1 EPLLMRVLPMIRS
14 ILAEEAWELRE
25 LAVLALGAV
34 AGAIKL
40 NSLLV
45 VDIKALLS
53 ACDAPQGLLR
63 CTALWAASRFV
74 PLLVD
79 HKEAVLESEELLD
92 QMRQVFFS
100 RLKDPNGKVKSA
112 AATGVCELLEKNS
125 EQLRQHEE
133 WILEE
138 MQKGLHSAAGA
149 GGGAL
154 PALCDSVTTML
165 ELRASKRLKTAGADG
180 GLLAELNA
188 QLDGATDAA
197 TSCIFEAFA
206 AFASGGSE
214 EFLAICPKIAR
225 HAVRVIRNGIY
236 PAPAAASCTATEVP
250 QVEDGIPVTVRSIAG
265 ATLLSGRLD
274 GDLRGAELR
283 DMASRSLNGRHCKL
297 VVADQLLPEQL
308 PLSDFCAPGAQ
319 KELIL
324 TAIVVPAHE
333 GVNAALDFL
342 ERVVEAMGDILCN
355 EASMPWK
362 DIVALAV
369 ECLEEEHKMLKE
381 VLQST
386 YCLLGTLCK
395 SEQEVLDAHLRSVR
409 LRLPKLLVP
418 GIRKESQKSVCNNAI
433 WVTICWNRL
442 FAEID
447 LPVED
452 SCNLGAALQHLAK
465 SEESFLRDQR
475 RMACAAWSLIAARV
489 PEVARNLE
497 SIIKCWLQ
505 TMTTGEDE
513 VDVEAWAGFSVAAKS
528 RPEILLSHVNE
539 LTRTIQSIRRTE
551 VQSRLSRMEPHFEEL
566 LTLCKTARNSE
577 QEAMES

>member
-1 EPLLMRVLPMIRS
+1 MQALDS
-14 ILAEEAWELRE
+14 E
-25 LAVLALGAV
+25 LAKYL
-34 AGAIKL
+34 
-40 NSLLV
+40 
-45 VDIKALLS
+45 
-53 ACDAPQGLLR
+53 
-63 CTALWAASRFV
+63 
-74 PLLVD
+74 
-79 HKEAVLESEELLD
+79 
-92 QMRQVFFS
+92 
-100 RLKDPNGKVKSA
+100 
-112 AATGVCELLEKNS
+112 
-125 EQLRQHEE
+125 
-133 WILEE
+133 
-138 MQKGLHSAAGA
+138 
-149 GGGAL
+149 
-154 PALCDSVTTML
+154 
-165 ELRASKRLKTAGADG
+165 
-180 GLLAELNA
+180 
-188 QLDGATDAA
+188 
-197 TSCIFEAFA
+197 
-206 AFASGGSE
+206 
-214 EFLAICPKIAR
+214 
-225 HAVRVIRNGIY
+225 
-236 PAPAAASCTATEVP
+236 
-250 QVEDGIPVTVRSIAG
+250 
-265 ATLLSGRLD
+265 
-274 GDLRGAELR
+274 
-283 DMASRSLNGRHCKL
+283 RSLNGRHCKL

-308 PLSDFCAPGAQ
+308 PLSDFYAPGAQ

-362 DIVALAV
+362 DVVALAV
-369 ECLEEEHKMLKE
+369 ECLEEEHKMPKE

-577 QEAMES
+577 QEAIDRKSVV

>member
-1 EPLLMRVLPMIRS
+1 MIRS
-14 ILAEEAWELRE
+14 KLAEGAWELRE

-34 AGAIKL
+34 AGAINLKF
-40 NSLLV
+40 LLV
-45 VDIKALLS
+45 EDVKALLS

-74 PLLVD
+74 PLLVE
-79 HKEAVLESEELLD
+79 HQEACPESQELLD
-92 QMRQVFFS
+92 QMREVFFS
-100 RLKDPNGKVKSA
+100 RLKDPNSKVKSA

-125 EQLRQHEE
+125 AQLRQHEE

-138 MQKGLHSAAGA
+138 MQKGIRSAAGG

-165 ELRASKRLKTAGADG
+165 EQRAGKRLQSAGAHG

-188 QLDGATDAA
+188 QLDGATDA
-197 TSCIFEAFA
+197 TSSCIFEAFA
-206 AFASGGSE
+206 AFASGWSD

-236 PAPAAASCTATEVP
+236 PAPAAAACTSTEVP
-250 QVEDGIPVTVRSIAG
+250 HVEDGIPVTVCSITG
-265 ATLLSGRLD
+265 ATLLSVRLD

-297 VVADQLLPEQL
+297 VVADQILPEH
-308 PLSDFCAPGAQ
+308 LSLSEFCARGTLT
-319 KELIL
+319 ELIL
-324 TAIVVPAHE
+324 TAIVVPSHE

-342 ERVVEAMGDILCN
+342 ECVVEEMGEILCN

-362 DIVALAV
+362 DIVSLAV
-369 ECLEEEHKMLKE
+369 ECLEEEHKMPRE

-409 LRLPKLLVP
+409 MRLPKLLVP
-418 GIRKESQKSVCNNAI
+418 GIRRESQKSVCNNAI

-452 SCNLGAALQHLAK
+452 SCSLGAALQHIAK
-465 SEESFLRDQR
+465 SKESLLRDQR
-475 RMACAAWSLIAARV
+475 RMACVAWSLIAARV

-497 SIIKCWLQ
+497 SIIKCWLL
-505 TMTTGEDE
+505 TMTAGEDE

-528 RPEILLSHVNE
+528 QPEILVSHANE
-539 LTRTIQSIRRTE
+539 LKRTIQSVRRNE
-551 VQSRLSRMEPHFEEL
+551 MQKRLRLMEPHFEEL
-566 LTLCKTARNSE
+566 LTLCEPARTVE
-577 QEAMES
+577 QEAMQS